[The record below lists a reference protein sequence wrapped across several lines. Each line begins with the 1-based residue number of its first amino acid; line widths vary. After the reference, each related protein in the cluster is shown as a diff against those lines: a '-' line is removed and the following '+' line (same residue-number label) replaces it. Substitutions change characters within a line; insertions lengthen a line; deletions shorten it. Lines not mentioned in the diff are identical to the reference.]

1 MIRPTPYAVFAFA
14 LGVPAALVLLI
25 LYPSLWAFSLD
36 YGALILAL
44 TLFDLWLALPARLL
58 TVELSLPE
66 RIFIGERG
74 TLIVSLAAGGLRRM
88 MPIELLAELRGEID
102 PPLLLTAVLSAGAPL
117 RVPLTVTPRRRG
129 RIAVERLWLRWRGPL
144 SLIAVTKIMPVGRDM
159 DAVPNVRSVRNA
171 ALHFFT
177 QEAIYGVKVQRH
189 RGDGT
194 EFSALREYVPGY
206 DSRFIDWKHSARHH
220 KLLCKEF
227 DTERN
232 HQIVLAF
239 DTGYLMSEPVDGIPR
254 LDHAIA
260 AGLLLAYVSMHSG
273 DLVGTFAFDATI
285 RQYYAPVQGIS
296 KFPRLQHATAELDYC
311 PEETNFTLGLAE
323 LGARLSRRALVVVFT
338 EFVDT
343 VTAELLVESMQRIAS
358 RHVVV
363 FVTLRDSLLQR
374 LAGAPPARFVNVA
387 EAVLAQDFLQERQV
401 VFEKLSRL
409 GVHCLDVTSGGVST
423 ALINRYL
430 HIKERGLL

>member
-1 MIRPTPYAVFAFA
+1 MIRPTPRTVFAFA

-25 LYPSLWAFSLD
+25 ADPALWAFSLD

-44 TLFDLWLALPARLL
+44 TLLDLWLVLPQRLL
-58 TVELSLPE
+58 TVELALPE
-66 RIFIGERG
+66 RIFIGESG
-74 TLIVSLAAGGLRRM
+74 TVTAILAARWLRRTVA
-88 MPIELLAELRGEID
+88 IELLAELRGAVD
-102 PPLLLTAVLSAGAPL
+102 PPRPVTATLPPGETR
-117 RVPLTVTPRRRG
+117 RVPLPLMPRRRG
-129 RIAVERLWLRWRGPL
+129 KVALDRLWLRWRGPM
-144 SLIAVTKIMPVGRDM
+144 SLVAVTKIVTVGREI

-171 ALHFFT
+171 ALRFFT
-177 QEAIYGVKVQRH
+177 QEAIYGVKAQRH

-194 EFSALREYVPGY
+194 EFNALREYVAGD

-260 AGLLLAYVSMHSG
+260 AGLLLGYVSMHSG
-273 DLVGTFAFDATI
+273 DLVGTFAFDGAI
-285 RQYYAPVQGIS
+285 RQYYAPVQGIAN
-296 KFPRLQHATAELDYC
+296 FPRLQHATAELDYHS
-311 PEETNFTLGLAE
+311 EETNFTLGLAE
-323 LGARLSRRALVVVFT
+323 LGARLRRRALVVVFT

-358 RHVVV
+358 KHVVV
-363 FVTLRDSLLQR
+363 FVTLRDTLLQR
-374 LAGAPPARFVNVA
+374 LVAAPPARFVDVA
-387 EAVLAQDFLQERQV
+387 EAVLAQDLLQERQI

-409 GVHCLDVTSGGVST
+409 GVHCLDVPREGVSV

>member
-1 MIRPTPYAVFAFA
+1 MIRPTPRAAFAFA

-25 LYPSLWAFSLD
+25 ADPALWAFALD
-36 YGALILAL
+36 YGALILVL
-44 TLFDLWLALPARLL
+44 TLLDLWLALPARLL
-58 TVELSLPE
+58 TVDLALPE
-66 RIFIGERG
+66 RIFIGESG
-74 TLIVSLAAGGLRRM
+74 TVTVSLAARGLRRAV
-88 MPIELLAELRGEID
+88 PIELLAEISGEID
-102 PPLLLTAVLSAGAPL
+102 QPQRVAAALPAGETL

-129 RIAVERLWLRWRGPL
+129 KVVVERLWLRWRGPL
-144 SLIAVTKIMPVGRDM
+144 SLVVVTRIVAVGRDI

-171 ALHFFT
+171 ALQFFT
-177 QEAIYGVKVQRH
+177 QEAIYGVKAQRH

-194 EFSALREYVPGY
+194 EFNALREYVPGY
-206 DSRFIDWKHSARHH
+206 DSRIIDWKHSARHN

-232 HQIVLAF
+232 HQVILAF

-273 DLVGTFAFDATI
+273 DLVGTFAFDGAI
-285 RQYYAPVQGIS
+285 RQYYAPVQGIAH
-296 KFPRLQHATAELDYC
+296 FPRLQHATAELAYHR
-311 PEETNFTLGLAE
+311 EETNFTLGLAE
-323 LGARLSRRALVVVFT
+323 LGARLRRRALVVIFT

-363 FVTLRDSLLQR
+363 FVTLRDTLLQR
-374 LAGAPPARFVNVA
+374 LVAAPPVRFANVA
-387 EAVLAQDFLQERQV
+387 EAVLAQDFLQERQIV
-401 VFEKLSRL
+401 LEKLSRL
-409 GVHCLDVTSGGVST
+409 GVHCLDVSSGGVST

>member
-25 LYPSLWAFSLD
+25 VYPSLWAFSLD

-44 TLFDLWLALPARLL
+44 TLLDLWLALPARLL
-58 TVELSLPE
+58 TVELNLPE
-66 RIFIGERG
+66 RIFIGESG
-74 TLIVSLAAGGLRRM
+74 AITVSLAARGLRRM

-102 PPLLLTAVLSAGAPL
+102 PPLLVTAALPAGETL
-117 RVPLTVTPRRRG
+117 RVPLTITPRRRG
-129 RIAVERLWLRWRGPL
+129 KVAIDRLWLRWRGPL
-144 SLIAVTKIMPVGRDM
+144 SLVAVTKIVPVGRDM

-171 ALHFFT
+171 ALQFFT
-177 QEAIYGVKVQRH
+177 QEAIYGVKAQRH

-232 HQIVLAF
+232 HQIILAF

-273 DLVGTFAFDATI
+273 DLVGTFAFDATV
-285 RQYYAPVQGIS
+285 RQYYAPIQGIA
-296 KFPRLQHATAELDYC
+296 KFPRLQHATAELDYRH
-311 PEETNFTLGLAE
+311 EETNFTLGLAE
-323 LGARLSRRALVVVFT
+323 LGARLRRRALVVVFT

-343 VTAELLVESMQRIAS
+343 VTAELLVESLQRIAG

-374 LAGAPPARFVNVA
+374 LVGAPPVRFANVA
-387 EAVLAQDFLQERQV
+387 EAVLAHDFLQERQI

-409 GVHCLDVTSGGVST
+409 GVHCLDVSSGGVST

>member
-1 MIRPTPYAVFAFA
+1 MIRPTPRAVFAFA
-14 LGVPAALVLLI
+14 LGIPAALILLI
-25 LYPSLWAFSLD
+25 SYPTLWAFSLD

-44 TLFDLWLALPARLL
+44 TLLDLWLALPARLL
-58 TVELSLPE
+58 MVELVLPE
-66 RIFIGERG
+66 RIFIGESG
-74 TLIVSLAAGGLRRM
+74 TVTAILSARGLRRAV
-88 MPIELLAELRGEID
+88 PTELLAELRGEVD
-102 PPLLLTAVLSAGAPL
+102 PPQPVAATLPPGEPL
-117 RVPLTVTPRRRG
+117 RVPLTVMPRRRG
-129 RIAVERLWLRWRGPL
+129 QVAIDRLWLRWRGPF
-144 SLIAVTKIMPVGRDM
+144 SLVAVTKIVAVGRTI

-171 ALHFFT
+171 ALQFFT
-177 QEAIYGVKVQRH
+177 QEAIYGVKAQRH

-194 EFSALREYVPGY
+194 EFNALREYVPGY
-206 DSRFIDWKHSARHH
+206 DSRFIDWKHSARHN

-232 HQIVLAF
+232 HQVMLAF
-239 DTGYLMSEPVDGIPR
+239 DTGYLMSEPIDGIPR

-260 AGLLLAYVSMHSG
+260 AGLLLGYVSMHSG
-273 DLVGTFAFDATI
+273 DLVGTFAFDGAI
-285 RQYYAPVQGIS
+285 RQYYAPVQGIAN
-296 KFPRLQHATAELDYC
+296 FPRLQHATAEIDYHR
-311 PEETNFTLGLAE
+311 EETNFTLGLAE
-323 LGARLSRRALVVVFT
+323 LGARLRRRALVVVFT

-363 FVTLRDSLLQR
+363 FVTLGDPLLRR
-374 LAGAPPARFVNVA
+374 LVAAPPVRFTNVA
-387 EAVLAQDFLQERQV
+387 EAVLAQDLLQERQI

-409 GVHCLDVTSGGVST
+409 GVHCLDVPSKAVSV